1 MKKTF
6 VLSLIF
12 VFLFIASALAETKI
26 KAEVDKAKLS
36 TDEGLIYKLTI
47 TSAAGNISRPTLP
60 EFRDF
65 FILSQEQSSS
75 ISFVQGGAK
84 SILVYTYIL
93 APQNAGK
100 LKIEPSKITIEGKAY
115 SSEEFEIEVIPGK
128 AKPKPKTPPIKP
140 PAEPSEIPPESE
152 EGQVTL

>member
-36 TDEGLIYKLTI
+36 TDEGLTYKLTI
-47 TSAAGNISRPTLP
+47 TSSTSNIPLP
-60 EFRDF
+60 VLPKFADF
-65 FILSQEQSSS
+65 FIISQAQSSS
-75 ISFVQGGAK
+75 ISFIQGGAK

-115 SSEEFEIEVIPGK
+115 SSEEFEIEVTPGK
-128 AKPKPKTPPIKP
+128 AKPKPKTPPVKP

-152 EGQVTL
+152 EEQVTL